1 MKWSNARLSPGV
13 GGVGSDIDTYISC
26 IKIQHGVQS
35 EKEPLVYRL
44 QYQETNSILKILCS
58 SCLRVRG
65 QGRSHW
71 YGWSGFNRTTFSS
84 RLRAW
89 SPVSARMRNK
99 AQ

>member
-1 MKWSNARLSPGV
+1 MPDYRPGV
-13 GGVGSDIDTYISC
+13 GGVGSDIDTCISC

-65 QGRSHW
+65 GCI
-71 YGWSGFNRTTFSS
+71 S
-84 RLRAW
+84 RPSTIRVLALIGH
-89 SPVSARMRNK
+89 PL
-99 AQ
+99 